1 MLINKKYE
9 SGVKM
14 IAYVCTV
21 GTGTA
26 GKTSNVSEGIAAAI
40 KFRNPEY
47 CYLLPSTSQ
56 DSIAVAQ
63 IVQEG
68 VAGSGVKIAADN
80 IIPLTSH
87 DDILRCRQEIRTI
100 IRDLKKSLPQCE
112 IILNPTSGT
121 KQMTSAAMLAAIDEG
136 IEQIEY
142 ISGPRQDGV
151 IITGQEQISSVSAR
165 GILAEYAGRNALLLL
180 NGGAY
185 QGAAELLKSYK
196 EQLPQTAAA
205 TATLAARN
213 RFNYR
218 GAIQACNTMSG
229 TIWQEQRQLLNQ
241 MAIAAW
247 PSPVHLA
254 DMLNFASRQ
263 LEFDEREEALAMLYR
278 ICEAACKVR
287 IRDEI
292 CGGGKITAEGII
304 NYPEI
309 SIDRNTK
316 DKMRAQE
323 REYGEPL
330 LGLKDCKDILRKSRF
345 KLIQVLNDRNYWNT
359 LQLRNKTRFG
369 HDNQFIAELELKQ
382 LKALFS
388 KITEALTEQ
397 WKNLPLLLEQ
407 TSFNFYKPII
417 KEEIL
422 NVKP

>member
-1 MLINKKYE
+1 
-9 SGVKM
+9 M
-14 IAYVCTV
+14 IVYVCTV

-26 GKTSNVSEGIAAAI
+26 GETSNVSEGIAAAI
-40 KFRNPEY
+40 KFRSPEQ
-47 CYLLPSTSQ
+47 CRLLPSASEE
-56 DSIAVAQ
+56 SVAVAQ
-63 IVQEG
+63 IIQENVVRTG
-68 VAGSGVKIAADN
+68 INIASTD

-100 IRDLKKSLPQCE
+100 IRNLKKSLPQCE

-165 GILAEYAGRNALLLL
+165 GILAEYAGQNALSLL

-205 TATLAARN
+205 AATLAARN

-218 GAIQACNTMSG
+218 GAIQACSTMPG
-229 TIWQEQRQLLNQ
+229 GIWQEQRQLLNQ
-241 MAIAAW
+241 MTLAAW

-254 DMLNFASRQ
+254 DMLNFVSRQ

-292 CGGGKITAEGII
+292 CGGKLSAEGII
-304 NYPEI
+304 GCTDI
-309 SIDRNTK
+309 TLDKNTK

-345 KLIQVLNDRNYWNT
+345 KLIQVLNDRNCWNT

-369 HDNQFIAELELKQ
+369 HDNQFIAEAELKQ
-382 LKALFS
+382 LNALFS
-388 KITEALTEQ
+388 KITEALAEQ
-397 WKNLPLLLEQ
+397 WPGIPQLLEQ

-417 KEEIL
+417 KEEIV

>member
-1 MLINKKYE
+1 
-9 SGVKM
+9 M
-14 IAYVCTV
+14 IVYVCTV

-26 GKTSNVSEGIAAAI
+26 GKTSNVNEGIAASI

-47 CYLLPSTSQ
+47 CYLLPSVSP

-63 IVQEG
+63 LVQEG
-68 VAGSGVKIAADN
+68 VAGSGIKIKDSG

-87 DDILRCRQEIRTI
+87 DDILRCRQEIRVI
-100 IRDLKKSLPQCE
+100 FRDLKKSLPQCE

-165 GILAEYAGRNALLLL
+165 GILAEYAGRNALSLL

-185 QGAAELLKSYK
+185 QGAAELMKSYK
-196 EQLPQTAAA
+196 ELLPQTSAAA
-205 TATLAARN
+205 AVLAARN

-218 GAIQACNTMSG
+218 GAIQACNTIDSSF
-229 TIWQEQRQLLNQ
+229 WQEQRQLLNQ
-241 MAIAAW
+241 MTLAAW

-254 DMLNFASRQ
+254 DMLNFVTRQ

-278 ICEAACKVR
+278 LCEAACKVR

-292 CGGGKITAEGII
+292 CGGKLSTEGII
-304 NYPEI
+304 NCPDI
-309 SIDRNTK
+309 ILDKNTK
-316 DKMRAQE
+316 DKMCAQE

-330 LGLKDCKDILRKSRF
+330 LGLKDCKDILNKSKF
-345 KLIQVLNDRNYWNT
+345 KLIPVLKDSKYWKT

-369 HDNQFIAELELKQ
+369 HDNQFIAEAEFKQ
-382 LKALFS
+382 VKALFG
-388 KITEALTEQ
+388 KITEALTEE
-397 WKNLPLLLEQ
+397 WANLPQLLEQ
-407 TSFNFYKPII
+407 TSFNNFEPII
-417 KEEIL
+417 KEEIV

>member
-1 MLINKKYE
+1 
-9 SGVKM
+9 M
-14 IAYVCTV
+14 IVYVCTV

-26 GKTSNVSEGIAAAI
+26 GKTSNVNEGIAAAI

-47 CYLLPSTSQ
+47 CYLLPSASP

-63 IVQEG
+63 LVQEG
-68 VAGSGVKIAADN
+68 VAGSGINIAAAN

-121 KQMTSAAMLAAIDEG
+121 KQMTSAAMLAAVDEG

-165 GILAEYAGRNALLLL
+165 GILAEYAGRNALSLL

-205 TATLAARN
+205 AATLAARN

-218 GAIQACNTMSG
+218 GAIQACSTMTGS
-229 TIWQEQRQLLNQ
+229 IWQEQRQLLNQ
-241 MAIAAW
+241 MTLAAW

-254 DMLNFASRQ
+254 DMLNFVQRQ

-292 CGGGKITAEGII
+292 CGGKLSAEGII
-304 NYPEI
+304 GCTDI
-309 SIDRNTK
+309 TLDKNTK

-369 HDNQFIAELELKQ
+369 HDNQFIAEAELKQ
-382 LKALFS
+382 LNALFS
-388 KITEALTEQ
+388 KITEALAEQ
-397 WKNLPLLLEQ
+397 WPNIPQLLEQ
-407 TSFNFYKPII
+407 TSFNFYEPII
-417 KEEIL
+417 KEEIV